1 MAASIIPLIASLSI
15 RVFLL
20 YAEEY
25 TGFDTHHRDVG
36 TNRREK
42 KEKWGSRD
50 VNREYNS
57 NLLCNE

>member
-1 MAASIIPLIASLSI
+1 M
-15 RVFLL
+15 FLL

-25 TGFDTHHRDVG
+25 TGFDTHQRDEG

-42 KEKWGSRD
+42 KEKWDSRD
-50 VNREYNS
+50 VKREYNS

>member
-20 YAEEY
+20 YTEEN
-25 TGFDTHHRDVG
+25 TGFDTHQRDVG

-42 KEKWGSRD
+42 KEKWDSRD
-50 VNREYNS
+50 VKRE
-57 NLLCNE
+57 